1 MVPSTLASLRAPEAG
16 DLAPGSHV
24 LYRDRVAP
32 GPGAAERAGL
42 PADAI
47 ATAARVGRH
56 GGLIIEIGPR
66 PSDPEAVH
74 ITALLTVAQLAGML
88 YEEAL
93 EEVDGVSPPPALL
106 ACGDRRGRGE
116 LATWVQCKE
125 EEARRVG
132 VPRLAAQ
139 LASAGIHGDVET
151 AADQLW
157 TACGY

>member
-1 MVPSTLASLRAPEAG
+1 MVPSTPTLLRAPDAG

-32 GPGAAERAGL
+32 GTRDEREATLEHAVAAGTRLA
-42 PADAI
+42 
-47 ATAARVGRH
+47 RH

-66 PSDPEAVH
+66 PSDPGAIHLTAV
-74 ITALLTVAQLAGML
+74 LTIAQLAGML

-93 EEVDGVSPPPALL
+93 EEVDGVSPPAALL
-106 ACGDRRGRGE
+106 AAGNGRGKGAV
-116 LATWVQCKE
+116 ATWVRDKE

-132 VPRLAAQ
+132 VPRLVAQ
-139 LASAGIHGDVET
+139 LASAGIEGDVEI

>member
-1 MVPSTLASLRAPEAG
+1 MLPSTLTSFRAPDAG

-24 LYRDRVAP
+24 LFRDRVA
-32 GPGAAERAGL
+32 AGTSGEQ
-42 PADAI
+42 PALLEHAI
-47 ATAARVGRH
+47 AAATRVGRH
-56 GGLIIEIGPR
+56 GGLILEIGPR

-74 ITALLTVAQLAGML
+74 LTAVLTVAQLAGML

-93 EEVDGVSPPPALL
+93 EEVDGVSPPAALL
-106 ACGDRRGRGE
+106 ARDGGAGDV
-116 LATWVQCKE
+116 ATWVQHKE

>member
-1 MVPSTLASLRAPEAG
+1 MLPSTLTHLRAPDAC

-24 LYRDRVAP
+24 LYRDRVDR
-32 GPGAAERAGL
+32 GPAAREHAGL
-42 PADAI
+42 HESALAA
-47 ATAARVGRH
+47 ATRVGRH

-74 ITALLTVAQLAGML
+74 ITAVLTVAQLAGML

-106 ACGDRRGRGE
+106 ARACSPGGGDV
-116 LATWVQCKE
+116 ATWVQDKE

-139 LASAGIHGDVET
+139 LASAGIHGDVEM